1 MRVLTVVL
9 LSAFVIGGCEPNPPA
24 PATPPVAP
32 FEELNS
38 QFKGLDA
45 GKDPDFGTL
54 EAVTLNLW
62 TKYPSR
68 REEWIEPWLTDPKG
82 DLHKKNL
89 ILTYLVGAK
98 WDKDVDATERPKLEA
113 ILRQAISVERSNL
126 IQDYCQIARN
136 GRLKSLAPALKSAG
150 SGMKA
155 GTNKKAIDDTVA
167 YLESI
172 H

>member
-1 MRVLTVVL
+1 MRVYLAVL
-9 LSAFVIGGCEPNPPA
+9 LSALMIGGCGSNPPA
-24 PATPPVAP
+24 SSTPPVAS

-38 QFKGLDA
+38 QFRGLDA

-54 EAVTLNLW
+54 EVVTLNLW

-68 REEWIEPWLTDPKG
+68 REEWIKPWLTDAKG
-82 DLHKKNL
+82 DIHKKNL

-98 WDKDVDATERPKLEA
+98 WDKDIDATERPKLEEV
-113 ILRQAISVERSNL
+113 LKQSISVERSNL

-150 SGMKA
+150 ADMKD
-155 GTNKKAIDDTVA
+155 GTNKKAIDDTVVF
-167 YLESI
+167 LEAG